1 MKARERT
8 LEADMKQGLL
18 VILAVVVVSGVAG
31 VAAAQDTLSRPDW
44 SAIFSPD
51 GKVVDLK
58 GGLDAFF
65 LEDKVSD
72 GVGLDMSAIAP
83 AEKPTV
89 DNALVD
95 AANDLA
101 NGYVYAAK
109 DPSGD
114 LQIYAGVER
123 FDSTTD
129 TYVEFEFY
137 QDLVQVQGGAPWL
150 IHGDRKQNDAL
161 VRVNFVGGQLSSATF
176 KRWDGSAYQTVATV
190 AADGGSECSGTDYLV
205 CSGQPPVPPI
215 SDEAWDAAGTA
226 VTVPEPNAFVEIGF
240 NVSVLLG
247 SQVEFTSLQVRTP
260 QDIILDGFRRLGH
273 WAQGAKR
280 GGRR

>member
-1 MKARERT
+1 
-8 LEADMKQGLL
+8 MKQRLL
-18 VILAVVVVSGVAG
+18 VILAVAVAVVNGFAG
-31 VAAAQDTLSRPDW
+31 LAVAQDTLLRPNW
-44 SAIFSPD
+44 SAIFGPD

-58 GGLDAFF
+58 GGLEALF

-72 GVGLDMSAIAP
+72 GIGLDMSAIVP

-109 DPSGD
+109 DSSGD

-137 QDLVQVQGGAPWL
+137 QDLVQVQGSAPWL
-150 IHGDRKQNDAL
+150 IHGERRKGDVQ

-176 KRWDGSAYQTVATV
+176 KRWDGLAHQTVATV
-190 AADGGSECSGTDYLV
+190 AADKGSGCDGTDYLV
-205 CSGQPPVPPI
+205 CSGQPPLHPI
-215 SDEAWDAAGTA
+215 SDEVWDAAGTP
-226 VTVPEPNAFVEIGF
+226 VTVPEPDSFVEIGF

-247 SQVEFTSLQVRTP
+247 SKVEFTSLQVRTP
-260 QDIILDGFRRLGH
+260 QDIILHGFRHLGH
-273 WAQGAKR
+273 WAQGAKL
-280 GGRR
+280 GGRQ